1 MRRRLVAV
9 GRSEPGGFETRPYSG
24 WRCALVGALLAA
36 PFCTMLVAA
45 QSKQPA
51 KPAAKASTAPASAA
65 GFTDVTA
72 RAGIRFTHNTG
83 AFGKKYLP
91 ETMGAGV
98 AFIDYDGDGWQD
110 IFFANSS
117 DFPGNKRR
125 TSTPALYRNNRNGTF
140 ADVTR
145 AAGLAAEFYGLG
157 VAVGDY
163 DNDGYDDLFL
173 TALGQS
179 RLFRNTGK
187 GSFSEV
193 TKAAGL
199 TTPYEFSSS
208 AAWMD
213 YDKDGR
219 LDLFVANYVQW
230 TPETD
235 IFCTLDGAAKSYC
248 TPESYKGASARL
260 WRNRDDG
267 TFEDVTRA
275 AGLYDATSK
284 GLGVAVLD
292 ANMDGWPDLLLVN
305 DTEPNKLYI
314 NDGKGKF
321 SERGVMA
328 GIGFSEDGIARAGMG
343 TDAADYD
350 RSGYPSILISNFS
363 NQMLALYHNEG
374 NGLFVDEAPRS
385 EVGRRSLLTLGFA
398 AFFYDYDLDGWL
410 DIFVA
415 NGHIENEIERIQ
427 KRVTYAQPPHLFRN
441 VGGKFAETTESL
453 GAAFNRPRVARGAAH
468 GDFDNDG
475 DLDLVMT
482 TNGGP
487 AVLFRNDAAKG
498 RGLRIKLAGAKS
510 NRNGIGAVVK
520 VAAGGASQ
528 TQTLRSGSSYLS
540 SSELVLTFGLGAAAQ
555 ADSVEIRWPSGQV
568 DKLEKVAAGQTITV
582 QEGKGQIA
590 AAPHK

>member
-1 MRRRLVAV
+1 MTDFRRGGPPYPPFCLATLVA
-9 GRSEPGGFETRPYSG
+9 TM
-24 WRCALVGALLAA
+24 LAA
-36 PFCTMLVAA
+36 SPLLVPG

-51 KPAAKASTAPASAA
+51 KSATQAAAPASIT
-65 GFTDVTA
+65 FTDITA
-72 RAGIRFTHNTG
+72 KAGIRFTHNTG
-83 AFGKKYLP
+83 GFGKKFLP

-110 IFFANSS
+110 IFFVNSS
-117 DFPGNKRR
+117 DFPGHKRR
-125 TSTPALYRNNRNGTF
+125 TTTPALYRNNRDGTF
-140 ADVTR
+140 TDVTR
-145 AAGLAAEFYGLG
+145 AAGLAIEIYGLG

-163 DNDGYDDLFL
+163 DNDGDDDLYI
-173 TALGQS
+173 TALGQN

-187 GSFSEV
+187 GSFTDV
-193 TKAAGL
+193 TTAAGL
-199 TTPYEFSSS
+199 AGHDDFSSS
-208 AAWMD
+208 AAWVD
-213 YDKDGR
+213 YDNDGH

-235 IFCTLDGAAKSYC
+235 LFCTLDGTRKSYC

-260 WRNRDDG
+260 WRNRGDG

-275 AGLYDATSK
+275 AGLDDATSK

-292 ANMDGWPDLLLVN
+292 SNMDGWPDLLLVN

-314 NDGKGKF
+314 SDGKGKF
-321 SERGVMA
+321 AERGVLS

-350 RSGYPSILISNFS
+350 RSGYPSIVISNFS

-385 EVGRRSLLTLGFA
+385 ELGRRSLLTLGFA

-415 NGHIENEIERIQ
+415 NGHIEDEIERIQ
-427 KRVTYAQPPHLFRN
+427 KRVTYAQPPHVFRN
-441 VGGKFAETTESL
+441 TGDGKFTEATESL
-453 GAAFNRPRVARGAAH
+453 GAAVSKRRVARGAAY
-468 GDFDNDG
+468 GDIDNDG

-487 AVLFRNDAAKG
+487 AVLFRNDG
-498 RGLRIKLAGAKS
+498 VSNRSVRIKLVGAKS
-510 NRNGIGAVVK
+510 NRNGLGATVK
-520 VAAGGASQ
+520 VTAGSASQ
-528 TQTLRSGSSYLS
+528 TQMLRSGSSYLS
-540 SSELVLTFGLGAAAQ
+540 ASELLLTFGLGSAAH
-555 ADSVEIRWPSGQV
+555 ADTIQIRWPSGQV

-582 QEGKGQIA
+582 QEGKGQGSA
-590 AAPHK
+590 TPHRK

>member
-1 MRRRLVAV
+1 MTDFRRGGPPCPPLCLATLVA
-9 GRSEPGGFETRPYSG
+9 T
-24 WRCALVGALLAA
+24 LLAA
-36 PFCTMLVAA
+36 SPLLVPG

-51 KPAAKASTAPASAA
+51 KSATQAAAPASIT
-65 GFTDVTA
+65 FTDITA
-72 RAGIRFTHNTG
+72 KSGIRFTHNTG
-83 AFGKKYLP
+83 GFGKKFLP

-98 AFIDYDGDGWQD
+98 AFIDFDGDGWQD
-110 IFFANSS
+110 IFFVNSS

-125 TSTPALYRNNRNGTF
+125 TTTPALYRNNRNGTF
-140 ADVTR
+140 TDVTR
-145 AAGLAAEFYGLG
+145 ASGLAIEIYGLG

-163 DNDGYDDLFL
+163 DNDGDDDLYL
-173 TALGQS
+173 TALGQN
-179 RLFRNTGK
+179 RLFRNSGK
-187 GSFSEV
+187 GNFNDA
-193 TKAAGL
+193 TTAAGL
-199 TTPYEFSSS
+199 AGPNDFSSS
-208 AAWMD
+208 AAWVD
-213 YDKDGR
+213 YDKDGH

-230 TPETD
+230 SPETD
-235 IFCTLDGAAKSYC
+235 LFCTLDGTRKSYC

-260 WRNRDDG
+260 WRNRGDG
-267 TFEDVTRA
+267 TFENVTRA
-275 AGLYDATSK
+275 AGLDDATSK

-292 ANMDGWPDLLLVN
+292 SNMDGWPDLLLVN

-314 NDGKGKF
+314 SDGKGKF
-321 SERGVMA
+321 TERGVLS

-415 NGHIENEIERIQ
+415 NGHIEDEIERIQ
-427 KRVTYAQPPHLFRN
+427 KRVTYAQPPHVFRN
-441 VGGKFAETTESL
+441 TGGGKFNEATESL
-453 GAAFNRPRVARGAAH
+453 GAAFSKRRVARGAAY
-468 GDFDNDG
+468 GDIDNDG

-487 AVLFRNDAAKG
+487 AVLFRNDG
-498 RGLRIKLAGAKS
+498 VSNRSVRIKLVGTKS
-510 NRNGIGAVVK
+510 NRNGLGSI
-520 VAAGGASQ
+520 VATTIGGATQ
-528 TQTLRSGSSYLS
+528 TQMLRSGSSYLS
-540 SSELVLTFGLGAAAQ
+540 ASELILTFGLGSAAH
-555 ADSVEIRWPSGQV
+555 ADSIEIRWPSGQV

-590 AAPHK
+590 ATPHRK